1 MKSLPFLTLSSRRAV
16 VGFGR
21 LVFFI
26 GLVQSVVHAQSTA
39 TGTLIGQVSNETTRT
54 ALAGAAVSL
63 ESDPRLR
70 AFTEPDGSFRIEG
83 VPAGAQNVVVDYTGL
98 DQGRARVSVPAG
110 GAATVAVKL
119 NSGIYS
125 LAKFEVSSVR
135 EGQAA
140 AISSQRAADN
150 IKTSM
155 ATDAFGN
162 VADSNLGNLLVKM
175 SGLSGERD
183 EGDVFQIAVRGMSA
197 SLNSVTVDG
206 TRMSGA
212 TTRNS
217 GRAFEIDKVS
227 TAAIESIE
235 VFKAATPD
243 MDADAI
249 GGSINL
255 KTKSSFDRAGR
266 VFDYTVG
273 MNAYYQSGT
282 RYPTGSFS
290 YSDVYGAERRLGLAV
305 SGSWNRTYGPR
316 SAFRAGY
323 SNPTLTAPAPMTDF
337 QTAEDEI
344 RLDRGGVGLKAE
356 YKLTS
361 FASVFLSVMYNNF
374 RDVMDQH
381 KQRVRRSNGTAVT
394 PDDVVTVFTNGQFE
408 YEMESRVRT
417 VKTLRLHGGG
427 KLTWQGYQVDLDATH
442 APSIGFEKRQDLS
455 LRVNTVNYVV
465 DRTNRLH
472 FPSIVRTGGQDPA
485 NYDNAYT
492 DSLNRKDF
500 HADDQISSAQ
510 LNVKR
515 SFATPWPTYL
525 KAGVRY
531 RFQEKK
537 QDRAQDVFTY
547 VGPDGVAGRV
557 AATGINDDNLNR
569 FRDDGHRHQPINGLY
584 ANFTP
589 WPDWRA
595 MHREFAANPA
605 LFAYNRNSSVQNLL
619 VNDGKAGEGVAAGY
633 LQGNVKV
640 GTFSAL
646 AGVRMEETRVSA
658 TGPLTDTRYPS
669 SQPELRF
676 GQKIT
681 RKSSYTN
688 LFPSVHLRYEPLRDT
703 LVRVS
708 VSSGIG
714 RPSFNDLMPITSIDT
729 ARNSITQNNTGLK
742 PQRSTGFDISIER
755 YLKPVG
761 LFSVGVFQKEIKDY
775 IFDIRNTV
783 PGGANN
789 GFEGLYEGFDFNTKT
804 NGGWARVKGFEA
816 NYQQQLTFLPGW
828 LSGFGVFANYTRLL
842 TRGTFAGTVVVD
854 KLANFTPLASNVG
867 LSYIR
872 SKLTLRGQLNYEGV
886 RLTSF
891 NLNPAAQ
898 QFQEQRASVDLSAKY
913 NLNPRLGFFVDAYN
927 VFNEKYLKFQ
937 GLGTRP
943 VDSQYYGTRLSA
955 GVTGRF

>member
-1 MKSLPFLTLSSRRAV
+1 MKSLLPSRRLRRLALPG
-16 VGFGR
+16 VGLFA
-21 LVFFI
+21 LFI
-26 GLVQSVVHAQSTA
+26 GFFQSLALAQSAA
-39 TGTLIGQVSNETTRT
+39 TGSIVGQVTHEVTRS

-63 ESDPRLR
+63 QSDPSLR
-70 AFTEPDGSFRIEG
+70 VFTEADGSFRLQG
-83 VPAGAQNVVVDYTGL
+83 VPAGPQAVVVDYTGL
-98 DQGRARVSVPAG
+98 DQSLARVAVVAG
-110 GAATVAVKL
+110 AAATVAVKL
-119 NSGIYS
+119 NAGIYR
-125 LAKFEVSSVR
+125 LEKFEVSSVR

-197 SLNSVTVDG
+197 NLNSVTVDG
-206 TRMSGA
+206 NRMSGA

-227 TAAIESIE
+227 TASIESIE

-243 MDADAI
+243 MDADSI

-255 KTKSSFDRAGR
+255 KTKSSFDRTGR
-266 VFDYTVG
+266 VFDYTVS
-273 MNAYYQSGT
+273 MNTYFQSGT
-282 RYPTGSFS
+282 KYPSGSFS
-290 YSDVYGAERRLGLAV
+290 YSDVYGADRRLGLSV

-323 SNPTLTAPAPMTDF
+323 TNPTLTAPAPMTDF

-344 RLDRGGVGLKAE
+344 RLDRGGVGMKAE

-361 FASVFLSVMYNNF
+361 FASVFLGVMYNNF

-381 KQRVRRSNGTAVT
+381 KQRVRRSNGTAVS

-417 VKTLRLHGGG
+417 VKTLRLHAGG
-427 KLTWQGYQVDLDATH
+427 KLNWRGYQVEFDGTH
-442 APSIGFEKRQDLS
+442 APSIGHEKREDLS
-455 LRVNTVNYVV
+455 LRVNNVNYVV

-485 NYDNAYT
+485 NYDNAFT

-515 SFATPWPTYL
+515 SFATSWLTHL
-525 KAGVRY
+525 KGGVRY

-547 VGPDGVAGRV
+547 VGADGVAGRV

-569 FRDDGHRHQPINGLY
+569 FRDDGHRYQPINGFY
-584 ANFTP
+584 SDFTP
-589 WPDWRA
+589 WPDWRK

-605 LFAYNRNSSVQNLL
+605 LFSYNRNSSGQNLL
-619 VNDGKAGEGVAAGY
+619 VNDGKASEGVFASY

-646 AGVRMEETRVSA
+646 AGARMEQTDVSG
-658 TGPLTDTRYPS
+658 TGPLTDTRFPT
-669 SQPELRF
+669 SQPESRF
-676 GQKIT
+676 GSKIT

-688 LFPSVHLRYEPLRDT
+688 LFPSVHLRYEPIRDT
-703 LVRVS
+703 LVRAS
-708 VSSGIG
+708 VSTGIG
-714 RPSFNDLMPITSIDT
+714 RPSFNDLMPITTIDT
-729 ARNSITQNNTGLK
+729 ARNSINQNNTSLK
-742 PQRSTGFDISIER
+742 PQRSTGIDLSIEH

-761 LFSVGVFQKEIKDY
+761 VFSVGVFQKEIKDY

-783 PGGANN
+783 PGGAGN
-789 GFEGLYEGFDFNTKT
+789 GFDGLYEGFDFNTKT

-828 LSGFGVFANYTRLL
+828 LSGFGVFANYTRLV
-842 TRGTFAGTVVVD
+842 TRGTFSGTVVVD
-854 KLANFTPLASNVG
+854 KLANFTPLASNFG

-891 NLNPAAQ
+891 NVNPALQ
-898 QFQEQRASVDLSAKY
+898 QFQEQRASVDMSAKY
-913 NLNPRLGFFVDAYN
+913 ALNPRLGFFVDAYN

-943 VDSQYYGTRLSA
+943 TDCQYYGTRLSA

>member
-1 MKSLPFLTLSSRRAV
+1 MKSLPFLNVSSCRAV
-16 VGFGR
+16 VGFG
-21 LVFFI
+21 LSVFFI
-26 GLVQSVVHAQSTA
+26 GLVQSVVQAQATA

-110 GAATVAVKL
+110 GTAKVAVKL

-273 MNAYYQSGT
+273 MNAYYQRGT
-282 RYPTGSFS
+282 KYPTGSFS

-323 SNPTLTAPAPMTDF
+323 TNPTLTAPAPMTDF
-337 QTAEDEI
+337 QTTEDEI
-344 RLDRGGVGLKAE
+344 RLDRGGLGLKAE

-361 FASVFLSVMYNNF
+361 FASVFLGVMYNNF

-427 KLTWQGYQVDLDATH
+427 KLTWQGYQLDVDATH

-455 LRVNTVNYVV
+455 LRVNNVNYVV

-569 FRDDGHRHQPINGLY
+569 FRDDGHRYQPINGLY
-584 ANFTP
+584 SNFTP

-605 LFAYNRNSSVQNLL
+605 LFSYNRNSSGQNLL
-619 VNDGKAGEGVAAGY
+619 VNDGKAGEGVAASY

-658 TGPLTDTRYPS
+658 TGPLTDTRFPT

-703 LVRVS
+703 LVRAS

-742 PQRSTGFDISIER
+742 PQRSTGFDLSIER

-775 IFDIRNTV
+775 IFDLRNTV
-783 PGGANN
+783 PSGANN

-943 VDSQYYGTRLSA
+943 VDCQYYGTRLSA

>member
-1 MKSLPFLTLSSRRAV
+1 MKSLLPSRRLRRLALLG
-16 VGFGR
+16 VGLFA
-21 LVFFI
+21 LFI
-26 GLVQSVVHAQSTA
+26 GFFQSLALAQSAA
-39 TGTLIGQVSNETTRT
+39 TGSIVGQVTHEVTRS

-63 ESDPRLR
+63 QSDPSLR
-70 AFTEPDGSFRIEG
+70 VFTEADGSFRLQG
-83 VPAGAQNVVVDYTGL
+83 VPAGPQAVVVDYTGL
-98 DQGRARVSVPAG
+98 DQSLARVAVVAG
-110 GAATVAVKL
+110 AAATVAVKL
-119 NSGIYS
+119 NAGIYR
-125 LAKFEVSSVR
+125 LEKFEVSSVR

-197 SLNSVTVDG
+197 NLNSVTVDG
-206 TRMSGA
+206 NRMSGA

-227 TAAIESIE
+227 TASIESIE

-243 MDADAI
+243 MDADSI

-255 KTKSSFDRAGR
+255 KTKSSFDRTGR
-266 VFDYTVG
+266 VFDYTVS
-273 MNAYYQSGT
+273 MNTYFQSGT
-282 RYPTGSFS
+282 KYPSGSFS
-290 YSDVYGAERRLGLAV
+290 YSDVYGADRRLGLSV

-323 SNPTLTAPAPMTDF
+323 TNPTLTAPAPMTDF

-344 RLDRGGVGLKAE
+344 RLDRGGVGMKAE

-361 FASVFLSVMYNNF
+361 FASVFLGVMYNNF

-381 KQRVRRSNGTAVT
+381 KQRVRRSNGTAVS

-417 VKTLRLHGGG
+417 VKTLRLHAGG
-427 KLTWQGYQVDLDATH
+427 KLNWRGYQVEFDGTH
-442 APSIGFEKRQDLS
+442 APSIGHEKREDLS
-455 LRVNTVNYVV
+455 LRVNNVNYVV

-485 NYDNAYT
+485 NYDNAFT

-515 SFATPWPTYL
+515 SFATSWLTHL
-525 KAGVRY
+525 KGGVRY

-547 VGPDGVAGRV
+547 VGADGVAGRV

-569 FRDDGHRHQPINGLY
+569 FRDDGHRYQPINGFY
-584 ANFTP
+584 SDFTP
-589 WPDWRA
+589 WPDWRK

-605 LFAYNRNSSVQNLL
+605 LFSYNRNSSGQNLL
-619 VNDGKAGEGVAAGY
+619 VNDGKASEGVFASY

-646 AGVRMEETRVSA
+646 AGARMEQTDVSG
-658 TGPLTDTRYPS
+658 TGPLTDTRFPT
-669 SQPELRF
+669 SQPESRF
-676 GQKIT
+676 GSKIT

-688 LFPSVHLRYEPLRDT
+688 LFPSVHLRYEPIRDT
-703 LVRVS
+703 LVRAS
-708 VSSGIG
+708 VSTGIG
-714 RPSFNDLMPITSIDT
+714 RPSFNDLMPITTIDT
-729 ARNSITQNNTGLK
+729 ARNSINQNNTSLK
-742 PQRSTGFDISIER
+742 PQRSTGIDLSIEH

-761 LFSVGVFQKEIKDY
+761 VFSVGVFQKEIKDY

-783 PGGANN
+783 PGGAGN
-789 GFEGLYEGFDFNTKT
+789 GFDGLYEGFDFNTKT

-828 LSGFGVFANYTRLL
+828 LSGFGVFANYTRLV
-842 TRGTFAGTVVVD
+842 TRGTFSGTVVVD
-854 KLANFTPLASNVG
+854 KLANFTPLASNFG

-891 NLNPAAQ
+891 NVNPALQ
-898 QFQEQRASVDLSAKY
+898 QFQEQRASVDMSAKY
-913 NLNPRLGFFVDAYN
+913 ALNPRLGFFVDAYN

-943 VDSQYYGTRLSA
+943 TDCQYYGTRLSA

>member
-1 MKSLPFLTLSSRRAV
+1 V
-16 VGFGR
+16 
-21 LVFFI
+21 
-26 GLVQSVVHAQSTA
+26 
-39 TGTLIGQVSNETTRT
+39 
-54 ALAGAAVSL
+54 AGAA
-63 ESDPRLR
+63 
-70 AFTEPDGSFRIEG
+70 T
-83 VPAGAQNVVVDYTGL
+83 
-98 DQGRARVSVPAG
+98 
-110 GAATVAVKL
+110 TVAVKL
-119 NSGIYS
+119 NASIYR
-125 LAKFEVSSVR
+125 LEKFEVSSVR

-197 SLNSVTVDG
+197 NLNSVTVDG
-206 TRMSGA
+206 NRMSGA

-227 TAAIESIE
+227 TASIESIE

-243 MDADAI
+243 MDADSI

-255 KTKSSFDRAGR
+255 KTKSSFDRTGR
-266 VFDYTVG
+266 VFDYTVS
-273 MNAYYQSGT
+273 MNTYFQSGT
-282 RYPTGSFS
+282 KYPSGSFS
-290 YSDVYGAERRLGLAV
+290 YSDVYGADRRLGLSV

-323 SNPTLTAPAPMTDF
+323 TNPTLTAPAPMTDF

-344 RLDRGGVGLKAE
+344 RLDRGGVGMKAE

-361 FASVFLSVMYNNF
+361 FASVFLGVMYNNF

-381 KQRVRRSNGTAVT
+381 KQRVRRSNGTAVS

-417 VKTLRLHGGG
+417 VKTLRLHAGG
-427 KLTWQGYQVDLDATH
+427 KLNWRGYQVEFDGTH
-442 APSIGFEKRQDLS
+442 APSIGHEKREDLS
-455 LRVNTVNYVV
+455 LRVNNVNYVV

-485 NYDNAYT
+485 NYDNAFT

-515 SFATPWPTYL
+515 SFATSWPTYL
-525 KAGVRY
+525 KGGVRY

-547 VGPDGVAGRV
+547 VGADGVAGRV

-569 FRDDGHRHQPINGLY
+569 FRDDGHRYQPINGFY
-584 ANFTP
+584 SDFTP
-589 WPDWRA
+589 WPDWRK

-605 LFAYNRNSSVQNLL
+605 LFSYNRNSSGQNLL
-619 VNDGKAGEGVAAGY
+619 VNDGKASEGVFASY

-646 AGVRMEETRVSA
+646 AGARMEQTDVSG
-658 TGPLTDTRYPS
+658 TGPLTDTRFS
-669 SQPELRF
+669 TSQPESRF
-676 GQKIT
+676 GSKIT

-688 LFPSVHLRYEPLRDT
+688 LFPSVHLRYEPIRDT
-703 LVRVS
+703 LVRAS
-708 VSSGIG
+708 VSTGIG
-714 RPSFNDLMPITSIDT
+714 RPSFNDLMPITTIDT
-729 ARNSITQNNTGLK
+729 ARNSINQNNTSLK
-742 PQRSTGFDISIER
+742 PQRSTGIDFSIEH

-761 LFSVGVFQKEIKDY
+761 VFSVGVFQKEIKDY

-783 PGGANN
+783 PGGAGN
-789 GFEGLYEGFDFNTKT
+789 GFDGLYEGFDFNTKT

-828 LSGFGVFANYTRLL
+828 LSGFGVFANYTRLV
-842 TRGTFAGTVVVD
+842 TRGTFSGTVVVD
-854 KLANFTPLASNVG
+854 KLANFTPLASNFG

-891 NLNPAAQ
+891 NVNPALQ
-898 QFQEQRASVDLSAKY
+898 QFQEQRASVDMSAKY
-913 NLNPRLGFFVDAYN
+913 ALNPRLGFFVDAYN

-943 VDSQYYGTRLSA
+943 TDCQYYGTRLSA

>member
-1 MKSLPFLTLSSRRAV
+1 MNPSAIDSRSGTLRCLLLICSIV
-16 VGFGR
+16 FIV
-21 LVFFI
+21 LVHSN
-26 GLVQSVVHAQSTA
+26 LHAQKAA
-39 TGTLIGQVSNETTRT
+39 TGAITGRVVNDATQA

-63 ESDPRLR
+63 AADPSIRG
-70 AFTEPDGSFRIEG
+70 FTEANGTFRLDGI
-83 VPAGAQNVVVDYTGL
+83 PAGEQTIVVDYTGL
-98 DQGRARVSVPAG
+98 DTSRVRAAVTAG
-110 GAATVAVKL
+110 GIATVAVKL
-119 NSGIYS
+119 TSGLYRME
-125 LAKFEVSSVR
+125 AFTVSSVR

-155 ATDAFGN
+155 STDAFGN

-183 EGDVFQIAVRGMSA
+183 EGDVYQIAVRGMSA
-197 SLNSVTVDG
+197 DLNSVTVDG

-217 GRAFEIDKVS
+217 NRGFEIDKVS
-227 TAAIESIE
+227 TASIESIE
-235 VFKAATPD
+235 VVKAATPD
-243 MDADAI
+243 MDGDAI

-255 KTKSSFDRAGR
+255 KTKSSFDRSGR

-273 MNAYYQSGT
+273 MNVYYQSGT
-282 RYPTGSFS
+282 KYPTGSFS
-290 YSDVYGAERRLGLAV
+290 YSDVFGAERRLGVVL

-323 SNPTLTAPAPMTDF
+323 TNPVLTAPAPMTDF
-337 QTAEDEI
+337 QTSEDEI
-344 RLDRGGVGLKAE
+344 RLDRAGAGLKLE
-356 YKLTS
+356 YKLSS
-361 FASVFLSVMYNNF
+361 FASVFLGVMYNNF

-381 KQRVRRSNGTAVT
+381 KQRVRRSNGTAVST
-394 PDDVVTVFTNGQFE
+394 DDTVTVITNGQFE
-408 YEMESRVRT
+408 YEMEARVRT

-427 KLTWQGYQVDLDATH
+427 KLDWQGYQVDFDATY

-455 LRVNTVNYVV
+455 LRVNGVNYLV

-472 FPSIVRTGGQDPA
+472 FPAITRTGGLDPG

-500 HADDQISSAQ
+500 HANDQISSAQ

-515 SFATPWPTYL
+515 SFATAWPSYL
-525 KAGVRY
+525 KSGLRY

-547 VGPDGVAGRV
+547 VGADRVAGRNPT
-557 AATGINDDNLNR
+557 TGLNDDNLNR
-569 FRDDGHRHQPINGLY
+569 FRDDGHRYRPINGFY
-584 ANFTP
+584 SDFTP

-595 MHREFAANPA
+595 MHGEFAANPS
-605 LFAYNRNSSVQNLL
+605 LFAYNRNSSVQNAL
-619 VNDGKAGEGVAAGY
+619 VNDGKASEGVSAGY
-633 LQGNVKV
+633 LQGNVKM
-640 GTFSAL
+640 GKFSVL
-646 AGVRMEETRVSA
+646 AGARVENTRVSG
-658 TGPLTDTRYPS
+658 TGPLTDTRYPT

-676 GQKIT
+676 GAKTT
-681 RKSSYTN
+681 RKSSYTDT
-688 LFPSVHLRYEPLRDT
+688 FPSLHLRYEPLRDT
-703 LVRVS
+703 LVRAS
-708 VSSGIG
+708 LSTGIG
-714 RPSFNDLMPITSIDT
+714 RPSFNDLMPITTIDT
-729 ARNSITQNNTGLK
+729 ASSSITQNNTGLK
-742 PQRSTGFDISIER
+742 PQRSTGIDVSIEH

-761 LFSVGVFQKEIKDY
+761 LFSIGVFQKEIKDY
-775 IFDIRNTV
+775 IFSVRNIV

-789 GFEGLYEGFDFNTKT
+789 GFDGLYEGFNYNTKT

-816 NYQQQLTFLPGW
+816 NYQQQFTFLPGW
-828 LSGFGVFANYTRLL
+828 LSGFGAFANYTRLL
-842 TRGTFAGTVVVD
+842 TRGTFEGTVTVD
-854 KLANFTPLASNVG
+854 KLANFTPLASNLG

-891 NLNPAAQ
+891 NVNPAVQ
-898 QFQEQRASVDLSAKY
+898 LFQEQRAAVDMSVKY
-913 NLNPRLGFFVDAYN
+913 AVNPRLGFFVDAYN

-937 GLGTRP
+937 GIGTRP
-943 VDSQYYGTRLSA
+943 TDCQYYGTRLSA
-955 GVTGRF
+955 GFTGRF